1 MSGVLPW
8 LRAFIPAAHAVSRR
22 ERVAGAA
29 GALLGLFLSEWIGR
43 MALGQSSPWFIAPMG
58 ASAVLLFAVPSS
70 PLAQPW
76 SIVGGNLVAALI
88 GVSCAKLVGHPGIA
102 GALAVAL
109 TIAAMFPLRCLHPPG
124 GAVALTCVLG
134 GPAVTELGYG
144 FALWP
149 VGIDS
154 LCLLLIAMVF
164 NAAVGRRY
172 PHRHVDA
179 SRPHGTADPVP
190 SARVGVTADDLNAVL
205 EARGEWVD
213 ISSDDLEEII
223 VAAEARAYRRRLGT
237 IRCGDIMATDVVTV
251 APDAPLAEAWRLLAR
266 HRVKAL
272 PVVAAD
278 RRLAGI
284 VTLHDFFVQ
293 GDGMPRP
300 LANDGAGRRSSV
312 RDVMAARVVTARPEQ
327 SIDEMVGLFSDAGLH
342 HLPVV
347 SVAGTVIGMVTQSDL
362 VAALARMQLDEPA
375 ANAPARERAD
385 ARWKMSA

>member
-1 MSGVLPW
+1 MSGVSSW
-8 LRAFIPAAHAVSRR
+8 LRGFVPAAHAVSRR
-22 ERVAGAA
+22 ERAAGVA

-76 SIVGGNLVAALI
+76 SVVGGNVIAALI
-88 GVSCAKLVGHPGIA
+88 GVTCAKLVGHPGLA

-109 TIAAMFPLRCLHPPG
+109 TIAVMFPLRCLHPPA

-134 GPAVTELGYG
+134 GPAVSELGYG

-154 LCLLLIAMVF
+154 LCLLLLALAF

-172 PHRHVDA
+172 PHRHVEA
-179 SRPHGTADPVP
+179 AHPHRTADPLP
-190 SARVGVTADDLNAVL
+190 SARVGVTAEDLNAVL

-213 ISSDDLEEII
+213 ISSEDLEEII
-223 VAAEARAYRRRLGT
+223 VAAEARAYRRRLGM

-251 APDAPLAEAWRLLAR
+251 GPDAPLAEAWRLLAR

-293 GDGMPRP
+293 ADGMPRP
-300 LANDGAGRRSSV
+300 LVSEGPEQRGRV

-327 SIDEMVGLFSDAGLH
+327 SIDELVGLFSDAGLH

-362 VAALARMQLDEPA
+362 VAALARMRLDEPA
-375 ANAPARERAD
+375 ANEPSRARAD
-385 ARWKMSA
+385 LGWKMSA